1 MSELALSSSEQAP
14 KLSRDPD
21 PVTYS
26 IDETARMMRIN
37 RKTVIAM
44 IERGEFPSV
53 RYARRRWIPARA
65 VREFLLLDEPQSS
78 A

>member
-1 MSELALSSSEQAP
+1 MPALAEGLRGID
-14 KLSRDPD
+14 RDPD

-26 IDETARMMRIN
+26 VDETARMMRIN

-44 IERGEFPSV
+44 IERGELPSV

-65 VREFLLLDEPQSS
+65 VREFLLLDEPRSG

>member
-1 MSELALSSSEQAP
+1 MNELALSDPEGLRQVG
-14 KLSRDPD
+14 RDPD

-26 IDETARMMRIN
+26 IDETAQMMRVN

-65 VREFLLLDEPQSS
+65 VREFLLLDEPRSS

>member
-1 MSELALSSSEQAP
+1 MNEVALSVPEGLRQVC
-14 KLSRDPD
+14 RDPD

-26 IDETARMMRIN
+26 IDETARMMRVN

-65 VREFLLLDEPQSS
+65 VREFLQLDDPRSS
-78 A
+78 E